1 MRYIL
6 FFLLYNDTP
15 FLWENEEKIFSVLG
29 EKQQPKLSLV
39 STSHARALSHTHT
52 HDKKKMLRRARLARR
67 IFLSSSS
74 SSKNNSSRCC
84 VKCCCYSFDN
94 GNRRTFA
101 ASFSSSS
108 SSSYSATTTKS
119 SDEDES
125 TSSSS
130 SIPPHPAEFLLNQPL
145 KLYRDCLRLADYLA
159 FKQSVP
165 RFALREQ
172 VRQVWRKNQFLID
185 ASEIRAAREAAL
197 RGLSNSMM
205 HFATENLDV
214 SNSNQRAF
222 LNEDDDDDD
231 DDDQGEEEEKK

>member
-39 STSHARALSHTHT
+39 STLQTRSLSRTHT
-52 HDKKKMLRRARLARR
+52 RDKNKMLRRARLARR

-74 SSKNNSSRCC
+74 SSNNNSNRCC
-84 VKCCCYSFDN
+84 VKCCYSFDN

-185 ASEIRAAREAAL
+185 ANEIRAAREAAL

-222 LNEDDDDDD
+222 LNEDDDDE
-231 DDDQGEEEEKK
+231 GEEEEKK

>member
-1 MRYIL
+1 M
-6 FFLLYNDTP
+6 
-15 FLWENEEKIFSVLG
+15 K
-29 EKQQPKLSLV
+29 
-39 STSHARALSHTHT
+39 
-52 HDKKKMLRRARLARR
+52 
-67 IFLSSSS
+67 
-74 SSKNNSSRCC
+74 
-84 VKCCCYSFDN
+84 CYSFDG
-94 GNRRTFA
+94 GNRRIFA

-108 SSSYSATTTKS
+108 SSSSATTTTS
-119 SDEDES
+119 GDEDES
-125 TSSSS
+125 MSSS

-185 ASEIRAAREAAL
+185 ANEIRAAREAAL

-222 LNEDDDDDD
+222 LNEDDDDE
-231 DDDQGEEEEKK
+231 GEEEEKK

>member
-1 MRYIL
+1 V
-6 FFLLYNDTP
+6 
-15 FLWENEEKIFSVLG
+15 WKNEEKSISRLG
-29 EKQQPKLSLV
+29 KKKLFCSPFF
-39 STSHARALSHTHT
+39 HARALSLAHAR
-52 HDKKKMLRRARLARR
+52 DKKKMLRRARLARR

-74 SSKNNSSRCC
+74 SSNNNSNRCC

-94 GNRRTFA
+94 GNRRIFA

-108 SSSYSATTTKS
+108 SSSYSATTTTKS

-185 ASEIRAAREAAL
+185 ANEIRAAREAAL

-222 LNEDDDDDD
+222 LNDDDE
-231 DDDQGEEEEKK
+231 GEEEEKK

>member
-1 MRYIL
+1 
-6 FFLLYNDTP
+6 
-15 FLWENEEKIFSVLG
+15 
-29 EKQQPKLSLV
+29 
-39 STSHARALSHTHT
+39 
-52 HDKKKMLRRARLARR
+52 
-67 IFLSSSS
+67 
-74 SSKNNSSRCC
+74 

-94 GNRRTFA
+94 GNRRIFA

-108 SSSYSATTTKS
+108 SSYSATTTTKS

-185 ASEIRAAREAAL
+185 ANEIRAAREAAL

-222 LNEDDDDDD
+222 LEDDDDE
-231 DDDQGEEEEKK
+231 GEEEEKK

>member
-1 MRYIL
+1 M
-6 FFLLYNDTP
+6 
-15 FLWENEEKIFSVLG
+15 K
-29 EKQQPKLSLV
+29 
-39 STSHARALSHTHT
+39 
-52 HDKKKMLRRARLARR
+52 
-67 IFLSSSS
+67 
-74 SSKNNSSRCC
+74 
-84 VKCCCYSFDN
+84 CYSFDG
-94 GNRRTFA
+94 GNRRIFA

-108 SSSYSATTTKS
+108 SSSATTTTS
-119 SDEDES
+119 GDEDES
-125 TSSSS
+125 TS

-185 ASEIRAAREAAL
+185 ANEIRAAREAAL

-222 LNEDDDDDD
+222 LNEDDDDE
-231 DDDQGEEEEKK
+231 GEEEQKK

>member
-1 MRYIL
+1 
-6 FFLLYNDTP
+6 
-15 FLWENEEKIFSVLG
+15 
-29 EKQQPKLSLV
+29 
-39 STSHARALSHTHT
+39 
-52 HDKKKMLRRARLARR
+52 
-67 IFLSSSS
+67 
-74 SSKNNSSRCC
+74 
-84 VKCCCYSFDN
+84 VKCYSFDD
-94 GNRRTFA
+94 GNRRIFA

-108 SSSYSATTTKS
+108 SSSSATTTK

-231 DDDQGEEEEKK
+231 DDEGKEEEKK

>member
-1 MRYIL
+1 LWGKNINQNSLWSPL
-6 FFLLYNDTP
+6 FTR
-15 FLWENEEKIFSVLG
+15 S
-29 EKQQPKLSLV
+29 LSL
-39 STSHARALSHTHT
+39 SRAHTR
-52 HDKKKMLRRARLARR
+52 DKKKMLRRARLARR

-74 SSKNNSSRCC
+74 SSNNNSNRCC

-94 GNRRTFA
+94 GNRRIFA

-108 SSSYSATTTKS
+108 SSYSATTTTKS

-222 LNEDDDDDD
+222 LEDDDDE
-231 DDDQGEEEEKK
+231 GEEEEKK

>member
-1 MRYIL
+1 
-6 FFLLYNDTP
+6 
-15 FLWENEEKIFSVLG
+15 
-29 EKQQPKLSLV
+29 
-39 STSHARALSHTHT
+39 
-52 HDKKKMLRRARLARR
+52 
-67 IFLSSSS
+67 
-74 SSKNNSSRCC
+74 
-84 VKCCCYSFDN
+84 VKCYSFDD
-94 GNRRTFA
+94 GNRRIFA

-108 SSSYSATTTKS
+108 SSSSATTTK

-222 LNEDDDDDD
+222 LNDDDDDD
-231 DDDQGEEEEKK
+231 DDDEGKEEEKK

>member
-39 STSHARALSHTHT
+39 STLQTRSLSLATHT
-52 HDKKKMLRRARLARR
+52 RDKKKMLRRARLARR

-94 GNRRTFA
+94 GNRRIFA
-101 ASFSSSS
+101 PSFSSSS
-108 SSSYSATTTKS
+108 SSSYSATTTTKS

-125 TSSSS
+125 MSSSS

-222 LNEDDDDDD
+222 LNEDDDE
-231 DDDQGEEEEKK
+231 GEEEEKK